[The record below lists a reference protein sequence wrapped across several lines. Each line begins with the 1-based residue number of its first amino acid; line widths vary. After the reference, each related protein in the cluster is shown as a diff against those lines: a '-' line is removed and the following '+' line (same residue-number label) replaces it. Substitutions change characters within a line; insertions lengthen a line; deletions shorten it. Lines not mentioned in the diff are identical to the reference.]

1 MLPCKFRLEDC
12 AGSRR
17 DFILG
22 CSHALAASTVCRV
35 TDRWFPPHFSVFA
48 CFGVDGWSV
57 EVSCSVIS
65 QPLWPACWIDTPDRS
80 SSSVSRTVQDAWD
93 VYRDE
98 FGVVPPGVVLA
109 LRDAAFR
116 SSVDDFWSCLRVGAP
131 RLFYLAL
138 ILRLVVP
145 LWLAALL
152 LLEEVCYVFVGD
164 VLEAE
169 LLVAEDLVG
178 CKGLIGV
185 MMLMVKSAKYFVN
198 SSLVSVL
205 LFRRRLK
212 SVADVL
218 KGIRSNGFIQSWRE
232 ALVRYWN
239 AVCCDGPCGPFCPFT
254 PWDEWVHPDLHG
266 FCKWVFDSL
275 EVLNDFTKQV
285 VVSRRDTG
293 VRKWTIWLRED
304 LGSRALCLV
313 SGRTS
318 FLHLPSLSSRTL

>member
-1 MLPCKFRLEDC
+1 MCTGQPVLIAGDLNADPAVIPFLAKGISAGKFVDRALAYSLREGKRPDATCKFRLEDC

-116 SSVDDFWSCLRVGAP
+116 SSVDDFWSVWSRSAEAVLFSAYFEAGGPTVAGSAAFIGRGLLRI
-131 RLFYLAL
+131 R
-138 ILRLVVP
+138 
-145 LWLAALL
+145 
-152 LLEEVCYVFVGD
+152 
-164 VLEAE
+164 
-169 LLVAEDLVG
+169 
-178 CKGLIGV
+178 
-185 MMLMVKSAKYFVN
+185 
-198 SSLVSVL
+198 
-205 LFRRRLK
+205 RRRL
-212 SVADVL
+212 
-218 KGIRSNGFIQSWRE
+218 GGR
-232 ALVRYWN
+232 
-239 AVCCDGPCGPFCPFT
+239 AVGGR
-254 PWDEWVHPDLHG
+254 G
-266 FCKWVFDSL
+266 
-275 EVLNDFTKQV
+275 
-285 VVSRRDTG
+285 
-293 VRKWTIWLRED
+293 
-304 LGSRALCLV
+304 
-313 SGRTS
+313 SGR
-318 FLHLPSLSSRTL
+318 L